1 MAVQYEAVIGLE
13 VHAQL
18 LTKSKLFCGCS
29 ASFGA
34 PPNTQVCPVCLGL
47 PGSLPVPNREA
58 IHLAMRAGLAV
69 GCRIDRHS
77 RFARKNYFYPDLAKG
92 YQISQFDLPLNVAG
106 TLVIDGDDGHERTVE
121 IQRIHVEEDAA
132 KNIHGAGGADDTLV
146 DYNRAGVALTEIV
159 GAPDLRS
166 AAEAESYLRKLREI
180 LMFARVNDGN
190 LEEGSFRCDANV
202 SIRPVGSQK
211 LGTRT
216 ELKNINSF
224 RFVRK
229 AIEYEIQR
237 QEIVLAQ
244 GGTIVQET
252 RTWNDALGK
261 TVSMRTK
268 EEAHDYRY
276 FPDPD
281 LPPIAIDD
289 AEYARAADS
298 VPELPVALRAR
309 WQAELGL
316 TPYDATVLSAH
327 PEVARYFEQAAFALV
342 EQTGEAR
349 SAAGKRIANFVQAEV
364 LRYVETEGLVARFP
378 VPSSQVA
385 ALVALVAKGTLSG
398 KMGKE
403 VFEAMRETGK
413 DPAAII
419 AERGLAQVSDTGA
432 IEAAVRTVLASS
444 EKQLAQYR
452 GGNEKLF
459 GFFVG
464 QVMKATKGSANPGLV
479 NEVLKRLLEE
489 A

>member
-58 IHLAMRAGLAV
+58 VHLAMRAGLAL
-69 GCRIDRHS
+69 GCSIDRQS

-92 YQISQFDLPLNVAG
+92 YQISQFDLPLNRAG
-106 TLVIDGDDGHERTVE
+106 KLKIEGDDGEREVE
-121 IQRIHVEEDAA
+121 IQRIHMEEDAA
-132 KNIHGAGGADDTLV
+132 KNLHGAGGADDTLV
-146 DYNRAGVALTEIV
+146 DYNRGGVALTEIV

-166 AAEAESYLRKLREI
+166 AAEAESYLRRLREI

-202 SIRPVGSQK
+202 SIRPVGSEK

-244 GGTIVQET
+244 GGTITQET
-252 RTWNDALGK
+252 RTWNEALGK
-261 TVSMRTK
+261 TVTMRSK

-281 LPPIAIDD
+281 LPPIEIDD
-289 AEYARAADS
+289 AELLRAEES
-298 VPELPVALRAR
+298 LPELPAAMRER
-309 WQAELGL
+309 FMRELGL
-316 TPYDATVLSAH
+316 TAYDAAVLTGH
-327 PEVARYFEQAAFALV
+327 PEVARYFEQVARAV
-342 EQTGEAR
+342 VQETGEDKG
-349 SAAGKRIANFVQAEV
+349 AAGKRSGNFVQAEV
-364 LRYVETEGLVARFP
+364 LRYVETEGLVAKFP
-378 VPSSQVA
+378 VPPARVA
-385 ALVALVAKGTLSG
+385 ALIALVQKGTLSG
-398 KMGKE
+398 KMAKD
-403 VFEAMRETGK
+403 VFELMRET
-413 DPAAII
+413 DREPSAII
-419 AERGLAQVSDTGA
+419 AERGLAQVSDVGA
-432 IEAAVRTVLASS
+432 IEEAVRAVLASS
-444 EKQLAQYR
+444 AKQLAQYK

-464 QVMKATKGSANPGLV
+464 QVMKATKGSANPVLV
-479 NEVLKRLLEE
+479 NETLKRLLEE